1 MLRRDENAERS
12 KRFNA
17 ELPLEFSH
25 LLSNLSPYLGAP
37 LSLALEDGPPTE
49 LHFMSPSLKNL
60 GPTPTLPL
68 ILIGDD

>member
-1 MLRRDENAERS
+1 MRRDESAERL

-25 LLSNLSPYLGAP
+25 LLSNLSPYLDAP
-37 LSLALEDGPPTE
+37 LSLVLGDGPLTE
-49 LHFMSPSLKNL
+49 LHFTSPSRNNL

-68 ILIGDD
+68 ISIGDD